1 MEPHTPTNPIRPSQ
15 HSWIGPNSV
24 AMLKGKLKLPVPE
37 KARRAFPDRLG
48 SLVVGFDDKE
58 DESGGSDLIFEPGEE
73 LETFH
78 PNGLGSDRES
88 DGENEKFHEE
98 LDVKVRPRP
107 DRDGA
112 GPVSASQVIAADEK
126 RSDLEY
132 EVWDLSFNLMGI

>member
-1 MEPHTPTNPIRPSQ
+1 
-15 HSWIGPNSV
+15 
-24 AMLKGKLKLPVPE
+24 MLKGKLKLPVPE

-58 DESGGSDLIFEPGEE
+58 DESGGSDVIFEPGEE

-78 PNGLGSDRES
+78 PNGFGSDRER
-88 DGENEKFHEE
+88 DGNRGEFHEE